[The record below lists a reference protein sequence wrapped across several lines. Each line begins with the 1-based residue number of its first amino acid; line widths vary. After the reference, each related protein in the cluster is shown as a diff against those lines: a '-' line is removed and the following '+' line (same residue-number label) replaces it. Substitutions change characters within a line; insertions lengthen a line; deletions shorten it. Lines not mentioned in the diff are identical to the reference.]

1 MVRSGADAAMKPWLS
16 RLRVRLLLLALL
28 GLVPAG
34 GLIVYTSAQE
44 RARASVEAR
53 EEARRRVRLVA
64 RVEERLID
72 GTRDMLLVMA
82 QLPTAREADR
92 LACQGLAARLV
103 QQDPRYANLGVVD
116 PNGRWRCAALPETA
130 QPPPARSDWFLRAV
144 AGRGFAAGDYDPAS
158 DAGGR
163 PVLGFGYPTYAADGT
178 LLGVAHAALDLAHVN
193 ELLVEAPL
201 PAGATLAVA
210 DRRGVVLGWYPEPGR
225 WVGRPLPDGPPLAAI
240 RAEELETVSESDGA
254 DGHRYLYAM
263 TRVDS
268 GPDHPALY
276 VTVRVPLHVALATVD
291 ESRRRGLVA
300 LGLVAAGILIAGL
313 VGGEL
318 LLARPIRALVAAT
331 RRLGA
336 GALETRTGLPHRS
349 GELGELS
356 RAFDEMA
363 ESLERLTRQHQRI
376 LESAGEGIY
385 HVDLAGRVTF
395 VNPAAALLL
404 GRSSEELVGQ
414 SVASAPL
421 HEPAHPGAFR
431 WEGSPLQTTLSAG
444 LRREGRDDV
453 CRRPDGTH
461 LPIEYVSTPIQIRGA
476 VTGAV
481 VVFRDISE
489 RQAAEET
496 VAAFQRIGD
505 RLYAT
510 LDIDA
515 LLDAVAVEARTLVGA
530 RQARV
535 ELRTSAGE
543 VVRTDRAPEANAPP
557 PAASPALVVPL
568 LDGHR
573 SVTGLI
579 QVHDKTGG
587 FAACDEER
595 LIGLSRIAAIA
606 IDNALNYRKVTEAEQ
621 AVKQSHETLR
631 RLSEHLQ
638 EAREQERARVA
649 REVHDELG
657 QALTGLKVDIAWL
670 ARALGHSDRNG
681 DHAVA
686 EKLASMDGLVD
697 ATILAT
703 RRLVSELRP
712 PALDYLGLVAAI
724 EWQAEEFQRRTGIR
738 CRVECE
744 QEDLGLDP
752 QQSASVFRIVQE
764 ALTNVSRHARATRV
778 TVTAEAQPGSLCVC
792 IQDNGRGISPG
803 PPSGRRSFGLLSMR
817 ERAHLLGGE
826 LEVSGVAGEGTTVT
840 LRVPRPP
847 ESVS

>member
-1 MVRSGADAAMKPWLS
+1 MKPWLS

-92 LACQGLAARLV
+92 LACQALATRLV

-116 PNGRWRCAALPETA
+116 PHGRWRCTALPETA
-130 QPPPARSDWFLRAV
+130 QPPPARSAWFLRAV
-144 AGRGFAAGDYDPAS
+144 AGRVFAAGDYDPAS
-158 DAGGR
+158 AAGGR

-210 DRRGVVLGWYPEPGR
+210 DRRGVVLGWYPEPGPG
-225 WVGRPLPDGPPLAAI
+225 VGRPLPDGPPLAAI
-240 RAEELETVSESDGA
+240 RAEKLDTVSEADGA

-268 GPDHPALY
+268 GPDKPALY
-276 VTVRVPLHVALATVD
+276 VTVKVPLHVALATVD

-376 LESAGEGIY
+376 LESAGDGIY

-421 HEPAHPGAFR
+421 HEPADPGGFR
-431 WEGSPLQTTLSAG
+431 WDGSPLQTTLSAG
-444 LRREGRDDV
+444 VRREGRDDV
-453 CRRPDGTH
+453 CRRPDGSH
-461 LPIEYVSTPIQIRGA
+461 LPIEYVSTPIQIRGTVA
-476 VTGAV
+476 GAV

-515 LLDAVAVEARTLVGA
+515 LLGAVAVEARTLVGA

-535 ELRTSAGE
+535 ELRMSAGE
-543 VVRTDRAPEANAPP
+543 VVRTDRVPEANASPV
-557 PAASPALVVPL
+557 ASPALVVPL

-587 FAACDEER
+587 FTPRDEER

-670 ARALGHSDRNG
+670 TRALGNSHRNG
-681 DHAVA
+681 DHILA

-712 PALDYLGLVAAI
+712 PALDYLGLAAAI

-778 TVTAEAQPGSLCVC
+778 TVTVEAQPESLCVC
-792 IQDNGRGISPG
+792 IQDNGRGISSV

-817 ERAHLLGGE
+817 ERARLLGGE

-840 LRVPRPP
+840 LTVPRPP